1 MKANF
6 IKGLLMLGC
15 SSLLFPSVAYSAAPP
30 SAHLVEVA
38 PGYSSTS
45 VNTTVFRTN
54 SIITQGDTQYI
65 SFYDPDGYL
74 TLGKRKLES
83 ENWEISRSKYKGNV
97 SDGHNIISMGIDG
110 DGYIH
115 VAFDHHGHPLHYA
128 KSLKPGELVLGEM
141 EPMTGIDEAK
151 VTYPEFYSLSN
162 GDLLFVYRS
171 GASGRGNMAIN
182 RYDVKNKKW
191 IRVHDSLIDGEE
203 QRSPYWQL
211 YIDANDVIHVSWV
224 WRETWMVE
232 TNHDMCYARSKD
244 GGMTW
249 ERSDGTP
256 YSLPITA
263 ASSEY
268 AWHIPQNSELIN
280 QTSMTAD
287 SQSHPYIVTYW
298 RNQDSQVPQYR
309 ILWNDGAA
317 WKQKEIS
324 QRTSEFSLSG
334 GGTKMIPISRPR
346 VVAEGDYIAVIFR
359 DEERGSK
366 VSVAYTEQGPTGDWH
381 VADLTDFSVN
391 AWEPSLDPQLWQQ
404 HNKLHLFVQ
413 DTRQGDGEKVVST
426 APTTVYVLEVKS
438 DTH

>member
-1 MKANF
+1 
-6 IKGLLMLGC
+6 
-15 SSLLFPSVAYSAAPP
+15 
-30 SAHLVEVA
+30 
-38 PGYSSTS
+38 
-45 VNTTVFRTN
+45 
-54 SIITQGDTQYI
+54 
-65 SFYDPDGYL
+65 
-74 TLGKRKLES
+74 
-83 ENWEISRSKYKGNV
+83 
-97 SDGHNIISMGIDG
+97 
-110 DGYIH
+110 
-115 VAFDHHGHPLHYA
+115 
-128 KSLKPGELVLGEM
+128 
-141 EPMTGIDEAK
+141 
-151 VTYPEFYSLSN
+151 
-162 GDLLFVYRS
+162 
-171 GASGRGNMAIN
+171 
-182 RYDVKNKKW
+182 
-191 IRVHDSLIDGEE
+191 
-203 QRSPYWQL
+203 
-211 YIDANDVIHVSWV
+211 
-224 WRETWMVE
+224 MVE